1 MLALNGSMGRLIIS
15 QWLQKNGVNT
25 FEASEWNELT
35 QILQEN
41 FQSKSYID
49 TPPNE
54 ASESKEVD
62 MEDLSSVFIIVID
75 IGLLDLSTDIWKEQL
90 SYLHKYFGKAKFA
103 WILNHETSNTIKSEL
118 RQRRHLLMINR
129 PIYKAKIIHIFEA
142 VIKEQNLELQKY
154 MNTLKATAVEGDLN
168 ECHEID
174 VIPSCAASSDESDK
188 SEQEDSS
195 FVSPF
200 QNGDKRNGKCYKTLP
215 SQNRTLNNYFVE
227 FPQANFEEN
236 GCNMK
241 NPGQDRP
248 KEQHSSSSYNKEQE
262 TKSNGTLGN
271 EQISLEG
278 LRILLAEDTPVLQR
292 VATIM
297 LEKLGAKVVAVGDGL
312 QAVDALKVIFDSDQ
326 SIPES
331 PTEDVNSTVLP
342 YDLILMDCQVR
353 FLKGSSMFNL
363 NGFLHAVNS
372 YCSFSLSR

>member
-1 MLALNGSMGRLIIS
+1 MGRLIIS

-62 MEDLSSVFIIVID
+62 MEDLSSSVFIIVID

-154 MNTLKATAVEGDLN
+154 MNTLKATAVEGDLK

-188 SEQEDSS
+188 SAQEDSS

-215 SQNRTLNNYFVE
+215 SQNRTLNNYFAE

-353 FLKGSSMFNL
+353 FLKGSTMFNL